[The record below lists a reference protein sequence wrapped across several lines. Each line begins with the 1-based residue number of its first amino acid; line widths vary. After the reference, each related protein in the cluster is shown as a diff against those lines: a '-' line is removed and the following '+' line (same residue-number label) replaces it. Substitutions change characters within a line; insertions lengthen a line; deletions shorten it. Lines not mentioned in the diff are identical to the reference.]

1 MARKFREVKDAQSSA
16 SNNGVDISVADYS
29 RIRSLQQLPAT
40 YPFWTRHA
48 TTSGI
53 VYMDFDP
60 TVAQVVDGVDVDI
73 SEYKFNLSKTPLMLA
88 WFRFADSSNN
98 YSSTTDIYKYPL
110 VRRNS
115 SGTALESFTCFI
127 NSSRKLLRFS
137 RRAITAY
144 GTGTTRV
151 YIKFFIFD
159 DDPFKNPNNR
169 TGGWF
174 NP

>member
-1 MARKFREVKDAQSSA
+1 MPRKFREVNDSQSSVY
-16 SNNGVDISVADYS
+16 NGMPVADYS

-88 WFRFADSSNN
+88 WFRFADSNNN
-98 YSSTTDIYKYPL
+98 YSSTSEIYKYPL

-115 SGTALESFTCFI
+115 TGTALESYTCFI
-127 NSSRKLLRFS
+127 NSGRKLLRFS

-159 DDPFKNPNNR
+159 DDPFKNPNNK
-169 TGGWF
+169 TGGRF

>member
-1 MARKFREVKDAQSSA
+1 MKKFREINDVPISDGTQTQ
-16 SNNGVDISVADYS
+16 DISLVDFS
-29 RIRSLQQLPAT
+29 RIQALQQLPAT

-60 TVAQVVDGVDVDI
+60 TVAQVIDGVDVDI

-88 WFRFADSSNN
+88 WFRFANSSNT
-98 YSSTTDIYKYPL
+98 YSDTTEIYKYPL
-110 VRRNS
+110 VRRNN

-127 NSSRKLLRFS
+127 NSNRKVLRFT

-144 GTGTTRV
+144 GSGTTRV
-151 YIKFFIFD
+151 YIKFFLFD
-159 DDPFKNPNNR
+159 DDAFKNPNNR